1 MIILIAYV
9 TYITDN
15 QEMSALI
22 DENEAMILQ
31 LNDKYFKI

>member
-9 TYITDN
+9 TYITYN